1 MRATSTLTSCSL
13 SSNFIVSWRP
23 TMLGARPLTA
33 RAVLK
38 KQKADDGKSDE
49 RFSSTPED
57 RFDSCLFLALFAPL
71 L

>member
-1 MRATSTLTSCSL
+1 
-13 SSNFIVSWRP
+13 
-23 TMLGARPLTA
+23 MLGARPLTA

-38 KQKADDGKSDE
+38 KQKTDDGTSDE